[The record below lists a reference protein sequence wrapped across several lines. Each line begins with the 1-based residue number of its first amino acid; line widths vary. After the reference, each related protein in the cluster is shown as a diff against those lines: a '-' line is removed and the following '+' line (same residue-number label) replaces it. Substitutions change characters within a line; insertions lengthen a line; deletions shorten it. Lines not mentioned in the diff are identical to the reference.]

1 MPANMNDNA
10 ASSDPHIWMIR
21 TSDNVLSGPYTQDQL
36 IQLVEEEK
44 LELTDE
50 ICRGNSYWIYL
61 HEEQEVKKH
70 LGIEVPAALVE
81 PEEPTQTETDS
92 IIRRS
97 EPSHQ
102 AHQAHQAAAAMG
114 ARAQRSSTV
123 SPEQHKAEAAK
134 VEYTPVVEPI
144 DDEEEEDPSD
154 VPELSVSADS
164 IEDHTAVLNN
174 RAFREFRPREQ
185 TPPAATAAVAATEAI
200 PQPQTVPTA
209 AISPTPEVQGF
220 TVEEASANAAK
231 TRFWIIAAVVVVG
244 IATIWFAW
252 QRLRS

>member
-1 MPANMNDNA
+1 MSANTSANTKDNA

-21 TSDNVLSGPYTQDQL
+21 TSDNVLSGPYTQEQL

-97 EPSHQ
+97 EP
-102 AHQAHQAAAAMG
+102 AHAAMG
-114 ARAQRSSTV
+114 ARAPRSSTV
-123 SPEQHKAEAAK
+123 SPQQTPEASK

-144 DDEEEEDPSD
+144 DQDEDEDEDSND
-154 VPELSVSADS
+154 VELSVSADS

-185 TPPAATAAVAATEAI
+185 TPPAATAAASATEVVS
-200 PQPQTVPTA
+200 QTQTA
-209 AISPTPEVQGF
+209 STASSPSTPEAQGF
-220 TVEEASANAAK
+220 TVAEAEAGVAR

-244 IATIWFAW
+244 IVTIWFAW

>member
-1 MPANMNDNA
+1 MKDNA
-10 ASSDPHIWMIR
+10 ASTDPHIWMIR
-21 TSDNVLSGPYTQDQL
+21 TADNVLSGPYTQEQL

-97 EPSHQ
+97 EPSH
-102 AHQAHQAAAAMG
+102 HQNHQSAAAMG

-123 SPEQHKAEAAK
+123 SPQHTTPEAAK

-144 DDEEEEDPSD
+144 EDDEEDAND

-185 TPPAATAAVAATEAI
+185 ATPAATAAEAATEVI
-200 PQPQTVPTA
+200 PQTQTAPA
-209 AISPTPEVQGF
+209 ASSVSSSTETQGF
-220 TVEEASANAAK
+220 TVAEAEAGVAR

-252 QRLRS
+252 HRLRA

>member
-1 MPANMNDNA
+1 MKDTAR
-10 ASSDPHIWMIR
+10 ASEPSDQENDPHIWMIR
-21 TSDNVLSGPYTQDQL
+21 TSDNVLSGPYTQAQV

-92 IIRRS
+92 IISRRA
-97 EPSHQ
+97 EPQ
-102 AHQAHQAAAAMG
+102 QTAAMG
-114 ARAQRSSTV
+114 ARAQRGATI
-123 SPEQHKAEAAK
+123 SPDHAKLEAAKAEAAREAAK
-134 VEYTPVVEPI
+134 IEYTPVVEK
-144 DDEEEEDPSD
+144 DESVDD
-154 VPELSVSADS
+154 VPELQVSADS

-185 TPPAATAAVAATEAI
+185 IPTSPPPAAVTEASPPPLII
-200 PQPQTVPTA
+200 PSQEQLVDGF
-209 AISPTPEVQGF
+209 SVVQA
-220 TVEEASANAAK
+220 EAEGRK
-231 TRFWIIAAVVVVG
+231 RFWILTFVVLIVG
-244 IATIWFAW
+244 AGAMFYAW
-252 QRLRS
+252 KRLHT

>member
-1 MPANMNDNA
+1 MSANTQDNA
-10 ASSDPHIWMIR
+10 ASNDPHIWMIR
-21 TSDNVLSGPYTQDQL
+21 TSDNVLSGPYTQEQL

-97 EPSHQ
+97 EPHHQ
-102 AHQAHQAAAAMG
+102 SHQAAAAMG

-123 SPEQHKAEAAK
+123 SPSPANPEAAK

-144 DDEEEEDPSD
+144 DDGEEDSND
-154 VPELSVSADS
+154 VPELSVSAES

-185 TPPAATAAVAATEAI
+185 TPPAATAAGAVAEVI
-200 PQPQTVPTA
+200 SQSQA
-209 AISPTPEVQGF
+209 AAPVTSPSTPELQGF
-220 TVEEASANAAK
+220 TVAEASADVAR
-231 TRFWIIAAVVVVG
+231 TRFWIIAFIIIVG
-244 IATIWFAW
+244 IAAIWFAW